1 MKKIILVSLSM
12 LAFSSSALAC
22 SNHVNMSMPHVG
34 ELELLESMQH
44 TQDEELKTIDIYQIF
59 SGELEK
65 KEPVFNVFT
74 NEPKNG

>member
-12 LAFSSSALAC
+12 LAFSASAFAC
-22 SNHVNMSMPHVG
+22 GNHVNMSSPHIG

-44 TQDEELKTIDIYQIF
+44 AQNEELKTIDIYQIF

-65 KEPVFNVFT
+65 KVPVINVFT
-74 NEPKNG
+74 KDIKSN